1 MIRIFMDVVV
11 KRVQLIDMAIRA
23 INPLVMK
30 TQATI
35 EACVKLDP

>member
-11 KRVQLIDMAIRA
+11 ERVQLLDLAIRA

-30 TQATI
+30 PQATI
-35 EACVKLDP
+35 EACVKLGP